1 MNSTSSNIS
10 PKLVVWLNY
19 CDDYIPAPT
28 LPYMQMKF
36 KQVVCRNTEHDDKL
50 GFMIKMSA

>member
-19 CDDYIPAPT
+19 WDDYIPAPT

-50 GFMIKMSA
+50 GFMIKMFA